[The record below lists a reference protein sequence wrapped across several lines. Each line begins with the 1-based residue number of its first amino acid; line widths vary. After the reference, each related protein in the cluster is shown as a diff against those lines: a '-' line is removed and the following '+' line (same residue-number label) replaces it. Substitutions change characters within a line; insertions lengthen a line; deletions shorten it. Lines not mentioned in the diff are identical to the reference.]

1 MSARGT
7 RNDLDVVSLGY
18 SGMPNGI
25 SFKDVPES
33 VSGSV
38 SESAPKRQK
47 FSKDLFLMLQ

>member
-33 VSGSV
+33 VSGS
-38 SESAPKRQK
+38 APKRQK
-47 FSKDLFLMLQ
+47 FSKDLFNNK